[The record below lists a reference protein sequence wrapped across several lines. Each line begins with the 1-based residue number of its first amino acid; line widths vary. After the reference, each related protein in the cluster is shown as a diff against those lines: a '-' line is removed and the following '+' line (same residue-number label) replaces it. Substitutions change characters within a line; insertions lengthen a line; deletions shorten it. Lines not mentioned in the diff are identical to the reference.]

1 MRPLAHRKS
10 AQRIGRT
17 IFSKGKAI
25 KICGRQIAMAKEG
38 IRGSLVAVE
47 WRGEGWVMD
56 SKGKKTADH
65 RGRESQTKQG
75 QVWGWRELKL

>member
-1 MRPLAHRKS
+1 
-10 AQRIGRT
+10 
-17 IFSKGKAI
+17 
-25 KICGRQIAMAKEG
+25 MAKEG